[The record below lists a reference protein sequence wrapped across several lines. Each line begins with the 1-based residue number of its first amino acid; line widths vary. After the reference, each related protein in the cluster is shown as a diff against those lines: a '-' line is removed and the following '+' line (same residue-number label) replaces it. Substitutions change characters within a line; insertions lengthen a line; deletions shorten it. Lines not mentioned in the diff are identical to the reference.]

1 MDDGLSDLT
10 RYAKFLTAFA
20 KSSRRL
26 LRGRLYLSS
35 LNPIISG
42 GTRQ

>member
-1 MDDGLSDLT
+1 MDDGLSDLM
-10 RYAKFLTAFA
+10 RSAEYLTAFA
-20 KSSRRL
+20 ESSRRL

-35 LNPIISG
+35 LNPITSG